1 MVVSG
6 ASVEVQVIV
15 GLVTVVATIVGGYW
29 ALAALVVRQF
39 KAALD
44 ERFKAQ
50 EKTRQEAR
58 VVIDARLAKVELE
71 LREVE
76 KSFLKHLAD
85 LPREYMRREDHIRFE
100 TVINAKLDNIAARQ
114 ELLAER
120 ITQREVR
127 A

>member
-1 MVVSG
+1 MVSG
-6 ASVEVQVIV
+6 ASVELQVLA
-15 GLVTVVATIVGGYW
+15 GAVTVVATIVGGYW

-39 KAALD
+39 KQALD
-44 ERFKAQ
+44 ERFRGQ
-50 EKTRQEAR
+50 EKNRQEAR
-58 VVIDARLAKVELE
+58 AMIDARLAKVEGE

-76 KSFLKHLAD
+76 KGFLKHLAD

-120 ITQREVR
+120 IGPRERDIV
-127 A
+127 